1 MALTALGGR
10 ACWLHA
16 RGASPIATKHARFG
30 GPMQNPAFG
39 SLSLESIIS
48 RTTPYGIQSGVYACI
63 YTNPDVEGL
72 GLLASLAAALS
83 LSKLFSGGPAVSP
96 RPDDPPVEADPDTGI
111 LVLCPRPDGKN
122 GPTLLLI
129 HVYYI
134 KVHDSS

>member
-1 MALTALGGR
+1 
-10 ACWLHA
+10 
-16 RGASPIATKHARFG
+16 
-30 GPMQNPAFG
+30 MQNPAFG

-63 YTNPDVEGL
+63 YTN
-72 GLLASLAAALS
+72 
-83 LSKLFSGGPAVSP
+83 LFSGGPAASP

-111 LVLCPRPDGKN
+111 LVLRPRPDGKN

-134 KVHDSS
+134 IVHDSS